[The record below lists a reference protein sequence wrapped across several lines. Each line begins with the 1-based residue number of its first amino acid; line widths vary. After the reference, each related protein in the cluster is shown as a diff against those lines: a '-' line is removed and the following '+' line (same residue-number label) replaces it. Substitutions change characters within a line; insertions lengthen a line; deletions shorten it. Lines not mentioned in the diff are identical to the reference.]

1 MTELQDIPTYLLA
14 GPLGAGKT
22 TVLSQLF
29 SQRPREERWAVLIN
43 EFGAVGIDAALL
55 GKHSGVQISE
65 IPGGCLCCVNGLPF
79 QVGLGRL
86 LRKARPDRLFIEA
99 SGLGHPK
106 ALLTQLQAA
115 PWQGVLRMEALLMV
129 LDAKALHSGKTL
141 PAAQADALPLAD
153 VLVLNK
159 CDRLNANQ
167 IAAVTGQFPGRPL
180 ICCEGGAVPWP
191 LELPPKTKAQTLA
204 GRTLRELPTG
214 PPAIGRLWQDSEEW
228 ECHIHGF
235 EGWQSLGWLAHPAR
249 RFDLEQV
256 DRWLA
261 GIPYSRA
268 KGVLHAHNGWYRLNR
283 LKSAEDGWE
292 LTDAGSANR
301 LELLMD
307 EPFDRD
313 LLDRG
318 LRATSRAD

>member
-1 MTELQDIPTYLLA
+1 MTKLQNIPTYLLA

-29 SQRPREERWAVLIN
+29 SQRPSEECWAVLIN

-55 GKHSGVQISE
+55 GKHSGVQIAE

-106 ALLTQLQAA
+106 ALLAQLQAA

-129 LDAKALHSGKTL
+129 LDAQALQSGKAL
-141 PAAQADALPLAD
+141 PATQVEALPLAD
-153 VLVLNK
+153 LLVLNK
-159 CDRLNANQ
+159 CEGLSADQFARITDRL
-167 IAAVTGQFPGRPL
+167 PERPL
-180 ICCEGGAVPWP
+180 ICCERGAVPWP
-191 LELPPKTKAQTLA
+191 LELPSKATAHELVGQTLH
-204 GRTLRELPTG
+204 ELPTG
-214 PPAIGRLWQDSEEW
+214 SPVAGRLWRDSDEW
-228 ECHIHGF
+228 ECHAHSF
-235 EGWQSLGWLAHPAR
+235 EGWQSLGWLTHPGR
-249 RFDLEQV
+249 LFDLERV

-268 KGVLHAHNGWYRLNR
+268 KGVLHTQSGWYRLNR
-283 LKSAEDGWE
+283 LNPAEDGWE

-301 LELLMD
+301 LELLLD
-307 EPFDRD
+307 KPCDPD
-313 LLDRG
+313 LLDRD